1 MRLTNTHDISLEN
14 TIQGI
19 KLAYPALKQV
29 SGIFGFIDRNF
40 NDEHI
45 PLVSGGGAGHDPAH
59 WGFVGSGM
67 LSASITGE
75 LFEPPTPEEI
85 ITVTKKTTKL
95 KKAFYIV
102 KNFPKDVAAFTQAK
116 VTLEDKGW
124 QIGMVIVRDD
134 VSVDSSFEK
143 RRRGVAGTVLIH
155 KILGYYAQKG
165 SNIDTLEMI
174 GQHLTENLKTIGVA
188 FSGDNFN
195 LKDNEIYYGIGIH
208 GEPGYR
214 KEEFKSSELLA
225 RELIAKLRLNF
236 QWYKGDTFVVL
247 INSLGGTTPIEN
259 LIFNNDV
266 CSLLAL
272 DNINIAFDKVGT
284 FLSSYG
290 INGISLSLLKVKD
303 ADWLHAL
310 QAPVNVP
317 AW

>member
-14 TIQGI
+14 IIQGI

-116 VTLEDKGW
+116 VT
-124 QIGMVIVRDD
+124 
-134 VSVDSSFEK
+134 
-143 RRRGVAGTVLIH
+143 
-155 KILGYYAQKG
+155 
-165 SNIDTLEMI
+165 
-174 GQHLTENLKTIGVA
+174 
-188 FSGDNFN
+188 
-195 LKDNEIYYGIGIH
+195 
-208 GEPGYR
+208 
-214 KEEFKSSELLA
+214 
-225 RELIAKLRLNF
+225 
-236 QWYKGDTFVVL
+236 
-247 INSLGGTTPIEN
+247 
-259 LIFNNDV
+259 
-266 CSLLAL
+266 
-272 DNINIAFDKVGT
+272 
-284 FLSSYG
+284 
-290 INGISLSLLKVKD
+290 
-303 ADWLHAL
+303 
-310 QAPVNVP
+310 
-317 AW
+317 